1 MFFRLG
7 KNQNGFLPEP
17 EELRAEFVLELSAVE
32 DGVDGEA
39 VERRVAM
46 KEAVRGD
53 HVEDLDGKSVGG
65 RAQFGAR
72 EKQGLRVAGLEPEF
86 EQRRGRRQGGT
97 VEGMEEDEEVEV
109 GVVSVELT
117 AGGGAIQE
125 NRVELEAEGGAG
137 SLEELFDLLFLI
149 HGRLPVA

>member
-1 MFFRLG
+1 
-7 KNQNGFLPEP
+7 
-17 EELRAEFVLELSAVE
+17 
-32 DGVDGEA
+32 
-39 VERRVAM
+39 
-46 KEAVRGD
+46 
-53 HVEDLDGKSVGG
+53 
-65 RAQFGAR
+65 
-72 EKQGLRVAGLEPEF
+72 
-86 EQRRGRRQGGT
+86 
-97 VEGMEEDEEVEV
+97 MEEDEEVEV